1 MKYKGLIISDI
12 HIGVI
17 PMEELYLQ
25 FQSSFIEYI
34 NNMDELHYIIIDGDY
49 FDHKLFLND
58 IASKYASKMLQD
70 IIDACKKFDN
80 QVKIRFVYGTESHEC
95 NQYDA
100 LSVLINSY
108 DIEVIKYAKEEELL
122 PGMKVLYLPEE
133 HILDKKEYYKEFFEE
148 DQKYDYIFGHGI
160 IREAMKEA
168 AVQNDTSSDKRKKV
182 PVFSTAEFRRIC
194 KGQTYFGHYHVNTD
208 MDDVFYVGSFTRWQ
222 FGEDQDKGFYETC
235 FNTKKETYI
244 NKFIKNEL
252 AKMYKTISFGYK
264 DKIFDDVDTL
274 HQELDRVDHLIKTDA
289 FDHVRFEV
297 NIPETQENPEFVID
311 YLKERYKFNK
321 NIKVNIVNGYIE
333 AKKKQQKEKIKE
345 DNDKYDFIFEKDISL
360 QDKTSHFISIEYN
373 RDISPDHIEN
383 YLTKP
388 LNDILIEEDDE
399 IKKEVED

>member
-1 MKYKGLIISDI
+1 
-12 HIGVI
+12 
-17 PMEELYLQ
+17 
-25 FQSSFIEYI
+25 
-34 NNMDELHYIIIDGDY
+34 
-49 FDHKLFLND
+49 
-58 IASKYASKMLQD
+58 
-70 IIDACKKFDN
+70 
-80 QVKIRFVYGTESHEC
+80 
-95 NQYDA
+95 
-100 LSVLINSY
+100 
-108 DIEVIKYAKEEELL
+108 
-122 PGMKVLYLPEE
+122 MKVLYLPEE

-235 FNTKKETYI
+235 FNTKKETYT

-360 QDKTSHFISIEYN
+360 KDKTSHFISIEYN

-399 IKKEVED
+399 IIKEVED

>member
-1 MKYKGLIISDI
+1 M
-12 HIGVI
+12 
-17 PMEELYLQ
+17 
-25 FQSSFIEYI
+25 
-34 NNMDELHYIIIDGDY
+34 
-49 FDHKLFLND
+49 
-58 IASKYASKMLQD
+58 
-70 IIDACKKFDN
+70 
-80 QVKIRFVYGTESHEC
+80 
-95 NQYDA
+95 
-100 LSVLINSY
+100 
-108 DIEVIKYAKEEELL
+108 
-122 PGMKVLYLPEE
+122 
-133 HILDKKEYYKEFFEE
+133 
-148 DQKYDYIFGHGI
+148 
-160 IREAMKEA
+160 
-168 AVQNDTSSDKRKKV
+168 
-182 PVFSTAEFRRIC
+182 
-194 KGQTYFGHYHVNTD
+194 
-208 MDDVFYVGSFTRWQ
+208 
-222 FGEDQDKGFYETC
+222 
-235 FNTKKETYI
+235 
-244 NKFIKNEL
+244 
-252 AKMYKTISFGYK
+252 
-264 DKIFDDVDTL
+264 L

>member
-133 HILDKKEYYKEFFEE
+133 HILDKKEYYKEFFKE

-235 FNTKKETYI
+235 FNTKKETYT

-264 DKIFDDVDTL
+264 DKIFDNVDTL

-373 RDISPDHIEN
+373 RDITPDHIEN